1 MIMRMMKTMIMSNL
15 IPGMKMKTRTK
26 ITVAVAAMKK
36 TTITAAAPDS
46 HGDRAS
52 NATPA
57 DNTKA
62 GAKEANTAA
71 KAVPARA
78 RGIRTRADARHP
90 AAAGATLLMIAIRQH
105 ATPAKVAVA
114 DQTADHPRTTVAH
127 PLLPVVAVHRIA
139 TPVAAAGLVHL
150 PGTANQVLRGTVT
163 RANNAMPADSSPAG
177 VAVQAMAA
185 GPIPVAAIGAAMAV
199 ITAAVIA
206 AAAAIATAAA
216 AIAVIANYS

>member
-1 MIMRMMKTMIMSNL
+1 VVVRLPTAEEGTKKSMKKMIMMTKKTTTITMSLLPDIRNMMKMKRNMMTMIMRMMKTMIMSNL

-52 NATPA
+52 NATLA

-78 RGIRTRADARHP
+78 RGTRTRADARHP

-114 DQTADHPRTTVAH
+114 DQTADHPRTTVAL
-127 PLLPVVAVHRIA
+127 PLLPVVAVH
-139 TPVAAAGLVHL
+139 
-150 PGTANQVLRGTVT
+150 
-163 RANNAMPADSSPAG
+163 
-177 VAVQAMAA
+177 
-185 GPIPVAAIGAAMAV
+185 
-199 ITAAVIA
+199 
-206 AAAAIATAAA
+206 
-216 AIAVIANYS
+216 

>member
-1 MIMRMMKTMIMSNL
+1 MKTMIMSNL

-26 ITVAVAAMKK
+26 ITVAVATMKK
-36 TTITAAAPDS
+36 TTITGAAPDS
-46 HGDRAS
+46 QGDRAS
-52 NATPA
+52 NATLA

-71 KAVPARA
+71 KAVPART
-78 RGIRTRADARHP
+78 RGTRTRADARHP

-105 ATPAKVAVA
+105 AMPAKVAVA
-114 DQTADHPRTTVAH
+114 DQTADHPRTTVAL
-127 PLLPVVAVHRIA
+127 LLPVVAVHRIA

-150 PGTANQVLRGTVT
+150 PGTANQVLRGSAT
-163 RANNAMPADSSPAG
+163 RANNVMLADSSPAG